1 MLTQLIKYL
10 PIYFTVLA
18 ELAIFLADQIYG
30 KNGVDTLEIHRAN
43 EGAEIT
49 IYTLIF
55 HFNSFYR
62 VLKE

>member
-30 KNGVDTLEIHRAN
+30 KNGVDTFEIHRAN

-49 IYTLIF
+49 IYTPIF
-55 HFNSFYR
+55 HFN
-62 VLKE
+62 